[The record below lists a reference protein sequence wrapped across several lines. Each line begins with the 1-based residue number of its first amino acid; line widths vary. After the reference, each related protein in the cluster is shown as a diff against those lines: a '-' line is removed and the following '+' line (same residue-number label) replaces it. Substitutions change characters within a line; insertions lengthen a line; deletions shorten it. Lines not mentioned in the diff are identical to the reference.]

1 MVRSLTA
8 RIFNI
13 SVATALAF
21 LGMGFVL
28 PNSVT
33 PAADLETVQNR
44 GHFVIAV
51 KDNIQPLGFRNDAG
65 ELEGFEIDIA
75 RRLAQEL
82 LGSSDAVI
90 LQPTA
95 NQDRISALTSG
106 NVDLV
111 VARMTL
117 TAGRS
122 RLVDFSI
129 PYYLDGT
136 AFVTRDPSILSS
148 RDIRRRRVA
157 MLEGANTAVVVRSRF
172 PYTQL
177 VDVPSY
183 EAALETLENGQ
194 ADVFAADASIL
205 TGWVQQYPEYRL
217 LPGFWSGEA
226 LAIAMPRGQEYQELR
241 EAVNGAIARWREE
254 GWLEERARYWGLPIQ
269 VPATESPNL
278 PQNTP

>member
-1 MVRSLTA
+1 MVRLLTVRA
-8 RIFNI
+8 FGV
-13 SVATALAF
+13 SVATALAL

-28 PNSVT
+28 SNSVT
-33 PAADLETVQNR
+33 SAADLETVQSR

-51 KDNIQPLGFRNDAG
+51 KENIPPLGFRTDSG

-75 RRLAQEL
+75 RRLAQEI
-82 LGSSDAVI
+82 LGSSDAVV
-90 LQPTA
+90 LQPVA

-106 NVDLV
+106 DVDLV

-136 AFVTRDPSILSS
+136 TFITRDPSILSS
-148 RDIRRRRVA
+148 RDIRRRRIAV
-157 MLEGANTAVVVRSRF
+157 LEGANTAVVVRSRF
-172 PYTQL
+172 PYARL
-177 VDVPSY
+177 IDVPSY
-183 EAALETLENGQ
+183 EAAREAMERDE
-194 ADVFAADASIL
+194 ADVFAADASVL

-254 GWLEERARYWGLPIQ
+254 GWLEERARHWGLPIQ

>member
-8 RIFNI
+8 RVFSI

-33 PAADLETVQNR
+33 PAVDLETVQSR
-44 GHFVIAV
+44 GHIVIAV
-51 KDNIQPLGFRNDAG
+51 KDNIQPLGFRNASG

-82 LGSSDAVI
+82 LGSPDAVI

-111 VARMTL
+111 VARLTL

-136 AFVTRDPSILSS
+136 TFVTRNPNILSS

-157 MLEGANTAVVVRSRF
+157 VLAGANTAVVVRSRF
-172 PYTQL
+172 PYAQL
-177 VDVPSY
+177 VNVPSY
-183 EAALETLENGQ
+183 EAALATLEAGQ

-205 TGWVQQYPEYRL
+205 SGWVQQYPEYRL

-241 EAVNGAIARWREE
+241 EAVNRAIARWREA

-269 VPATESPNL
+269 VPAAESPNL